1 MGKIYIIL
9 KKTYFILLLLCAF
22 NTVFAQQS
30 KLTGKILDAHSNEA
44 IAHASIAIL
53 DHNEKVIDGIMTD
66 SKGTFE
72 FDKVKVG
79 SYILRV
85 KFIGYMQKDTV
96 INFKNYKSL
105 SLSPIYLQ
113 IAEQELNAVNVTA
126 QLPNQQQKS
135 DRQVYK
141 ASQYQNAVGGTA
153 LDIVKNLPSVALDG
167 NGQIS
172 MRGNAGLIVL
182 INGKPSFLD
191 PATVMNQIAA
201 NDVVEVEYISNPQA
215 KFDPDGK
222 AGIINLVTKKGT
234 GNGLAWVLNLQG
246 GLPSVKDYDNV
257 YAQQRYGGDI
267 SLQYRKD
274 KLAVQ
279 ASANYLRNDNAGFR
293 DGDVNTI
300 IGNKK
305 TYFPSQG
312 ERSFDKYNFGAR
324 INSTYTLSAQHEF
337 NIGLLA
343 SRKYQDRVADIYY
356 KNRSIDLTSGNQ
368 IHAVDYFNP
377 NLQNKQGE
385 FYLMDF
391 SYQYSLNPIHKL
403 KVGVAYEHAN
413 IYGSTNN
420 GNIENKIDTVQ
431 WATNTYTNPL
441 KGYRLSLEHNWK
453 IGEGFLSSGYQLRND
468 KQNGD
473 FKYYNS
479 TSGLNNFELVPEF
492 TGQLKANN
500 KVHALF
506 SQYEGKSDRLN
517 YALGLRYEYYERDL
531 LLNHTGEKYPYDIHQ
546 LYPTISLKHNLDKS
560 WAWRFAASRRVHR
573 NNNFELNPIPEREH
587 SETLERGDPELLPE
601 FVTNVELG
609 LEKMFNKGSVFTNAY
624 YQHSKNPLQRV
635 NSVYADTILHRV
647 FTNADF
653 SDRWGAELGGELK
666 ISNIFKF
673 NAGVN
678 IYQYRISGKVLDYEE
693 KLSNQDWV
701 YSFNSGLQATL
712 PKLWS
717 AGLHVNY
724 ISERPTVQGF
734 DSRFFTP
741 HLNVSKGF
749 MQGAVTAQL
758 QWRFIELGNWGVN
771 EQRITTMSPDFFTTT
786 NYIYEKNVFL
796 INFNIN
802 LKKLGDLIKLPK
814 SEFGEKE
821 F

>member
-1 MGKIYIIL
+1 
-9 KKTYFILLLLCAF
+9 LLLSTF
-22 NTVFAQQS
+22 NIVLAQQS
-30 KLTGKILDAHSNEA
+30 KLTGKILDAHSKES
-44 IAHASIAIL
+44 IAHASIVLL
-53 DHNEKVIDGIMTD
+53 DQNEKVIDGIMTD
-66 SKGTFE
+66 SQGIFE
-72 FDKVKVG
+72 FDKVKFG
-79 SYILRV
+79 NYTIRI
-85 KFIGYMQKDTV
+85 KFIGYLQKDTT
-96 INFKNYKSL
+96 INLQNRNPL
-105 SLSPIYLQ
+105 SLSPVYLHAAQ
-113 IAEQELNAVNVTA
+113 HELNAVNVTA
-126 QLPNQQQKS
+126 QLSGQQQKS

-153 LDIVKNLPSVALDG
+153 LDIVKNLPSAALDG

-172 MRGNAGLIVL
+172 MRGNTGLIVL

-191 PATVMNQIAA
+191 PATIMNQIAA

-222 AGIINLVTKKGT
+222 AGIINLVTKKGAD
-234 GNGLAWVLNLQG
+234 NGLAWVVNLQG

-305 TYFPSQG
+305 TIFPSKG
-312 ERSFDKYNFGAR
+312 ERSFDKYNFGSR
-324 INSTYTLSAQHEF
+324 INSTYVLSEQHEF
-337 NIGLLA
+337 NVGLLA
-343 SRKYQDRVADIYY
+343 SRRYQDRVADIYY
-356 KNRSIDLTSGNQ
+356 KNRAIDLTSGNP
-368 IHAVDYFNP
+368 IHSMDYFNP

-391 SYQYSLNPIHKL
+391 SYQYRINPSHKL
-403 KVGVAYEHAN
+403 NVGVVYEHAN

-420 GNIENKIDTVQ
+420 GNIENRIDTVQ
-431 WATNTYTNPL
+431 WARNTYTNPL
-441 KGYRLSLEHNWK
+441 NGIRLSLEHNWK
-453 IGEGFLSSGYQLRND
+453 IGEDFFSMGYQFRND
-468 KQNGD
+468 KQKGD

-479 TSGLNNFELVPEF
+479 TSGLNNFEIVPEF
-492 TGQLKANN
+492 TGQLEAYNS
-500 KVHALF
+500 VHAVF
-506 SQYEGKSDRLN
+506 SQYEGKSSRLS
-517 YALGLRYEYYERDL
+517 YAIGLRYEYYERDL
-531 LLNHTGEKYPYDIHQ
+531 LLIHTGEDYPYTIHQ
-546 LYPTISLKHNLDKS
+546 LYPSISLKHNLDND
-560 WAWRFAASRRVHR
+560 WAWRFAASRRVQR

-601 FVTNVELG
+601 FVTNFELG
-609 LEKMFNKGSVFTNAY
+609 LEKKSDKGSIFTNAY

-653 SDRWGAELGGELK
+653 GDRWGTEVGGEWK
-666 ISNIFKF
+666 ISKIFKL
-673 NAGVN
+673 NSGLN
-678 IYQYRISGKVLDYEE
+678 IYKYRISGKVLDYED
-693 KLSNQDWV
+693 KLTNQDWV
-701 YSFNSGLQATL
+701 YSFNSGFQATL
-712 PKLWS
+712 PHLWS
-717 AGLHVNY
+717 AGLNMNY
-724 ISERPTVQGF
+724 LSERPTVQGY

-741 HLNVSKGF
+741 HMNISKGF

-771 EQRITTMSPDFFTTT
+771 EQRITTMAPDFFTTT

-796 INFNIN
+796 INVNIN

>member
-1 MGKIYIIL
+1 M
-9 KKTYFILLLLCAF
+9 KKTYFILFLFCAF
-22 NTVFAQQS
+22 NSGVYAQQA
-30 KLTGKILDAHSNEA
+30 KLTGTILDYHSKET
-44 IAHASIAIL
+44 IAHASIVLI
-53 DHNEKVIDGIMTD
+53 DHNKSVIDGVMTD
-66 SKGTFE
+66 SKGAFKFE
-72 FDKVKVG
+72 KVKDG
-79 SYILRV
+79 NLTLRV
-85 KFIGYMQKDTV
+85 KFIGYLTKDTV
-96 INFKNYKSL
+96 INLYSSKSIT
-105 SLSPIYLQ
+105 LSPIYLRS
-113 IAEQELNAVNVTA
+113 AEQELNAVSVTA
-126 QLPNQQQKS
+126 QSSNQQQKS

-141 ASQYQNAVGGTA
+141 VSQYQNAIGGTA
-153 LDIVKNLPSVALDG
+153 LDIVKNLPSASVDG

-172 MRGNAGLIVL
+172 MRGNTGLIVL

-191 PATVMNQIAA
+191 PSTVMNQIAA

-222 AGIINLVTKKGT
+222 AGIINLVTKKGAD
-234 GNGLAWVLNLQG
+234 NGLAWVLNLQG
-246 GLPSVKDYDNV
+246 GLPSMKDYDN
-257 YAQQRYGGDI
+257 AHLQQRFGGDI

-293 DGDVNTI
+293 DGDVNTTI
-300 IGNKK
+300 DNKK
-305 TYFPSQG
+305 TIFPSQG

-324 INSTYTLSAQHEF
+324 INSTYTVSEQHEF
-337 NIGLLA
+337 NAGLLA
-343 SRKYQDRVADIYY
+343 SRRYQDRVADIYY
-356 KNRSIDLTSGNQ
+356 KNRSIDLKSGNQ
-368 IHAVDYFNP
+368 IHTVNYFNP

-385 FYLMDF
+385 FYLLDF
-391 SYQYSLNPIHKL
+391 SYQYSINPSHKL
-403 KVGVAYEHAN
+403 NVDVVYEHAN

-420 GNIENKIDTVQ
+420 GNIENRIDTVQ
-431 WATNTYTNPL
+431 WARNTYTNPL
-441 KGYRLSLEHNWK
+441 NGYRLTLAHTWK
-453 IGEGFLSSGYQLRND
+453 IKEGLLSTGYQLRND
-468 KQNGD
+468 EQQGD

-492 TGQLKANN
+492 TGQMEANN
-500 KVHALF
+500 KVHAVF
-506 SQYEGKSDRLN
+506 SQYEGKSNRLN
-517 YALGLRYEYYERDL
+517 YAFGLRYEYYKRDL
-531 LLNHTGEKYPYDIHQ
+531 RLNHSGENYPYTIHQ
-546 LYPTISLKHNLDKS
+546 LFPTISLKHNLDKD
-560 WAWRFAASRRVHR
+560 WAWRFAASRRVQR

-609 LEKMFNKGSVFTNAY
+609 LERKFKNSAVFANTY

-653 SDRWGAELGGELK
+653 SDRWGAEVGGEWK
-666 ISNIFKF
+666 MSKVFKF
-673 NAGVN
+673 NGGGN
-678 IYQYRISGKVLDYEE
+678 FYRYRISGKVLDYED
-693 KLSNQDWV
+693 KLTNQDWV
-701 YSFNSGLQATL
+701 YSFNAGMQATL

-717 AGLHVNY
+717 AGLNLNY
-724 ISERPTVQGF
+724 LSKRPTVQGY
-734 DSRFFTP
+734 DSRFVTP

-749 MQGAVTAQL
+749 VQGAVTAQL

-771 EQRITTMSPDFFTTT
+771 EQRITTMAPDFYTTT

-796 INFNIN
+796 INLNIN